1 MDVTLEL
8 RILTNKPEKIYK
20 EIAGEVELTNCMP

>member
-8 RILTNKPEKIYK
+8 RILTNKPEKIDK